1 MNYYPMTAA
10 ARLKFLRDCR
20 AERIAEIG
28 VTSTFAHK
36 ENPNVIIRT
45 GRSLKGYHL
54 FVTVSMA
61 KTFADKVNDLEA
73 RLVIDKKFT
82 TQKGIENWLKKI
94 DLMNSVD
101 VIPLL
106 NVCKKSQVHL
116 EACKRLGSRLYRR
129 SKYNWGL
136 NGKGTIFT
144 LIGPLRAD
152 GTMRL
157 HSYAG
162 NIVKGKLV
170 HRRTPSSMP
179 VAFTDKEALYMVA
192 EQLKRAKK

>member
-1 MNYYPMTAA
+1 MNYQPMTEAEIK
-10 ARLKFLRDCR
+10 KFYRDLRTK
-20 AERIAEIG
+20 RIAEIG

-45 GRSLKGYHL
+45 GNSLKGHHL

-73 RLVIDKKFT
+73 REILDKTFAT
-82 TQKGIENWLKKI
+82 RKGVENWLNKI
-94 DLMNSVD
+94 DLMNSAD
-101 VIPLL
+101 IKPLEK
-106 NVCKKSQVHL
+106 VCKKTQVHL

-129 SKYNWGL
+129 SKYDWGL

-162 NIVKGKLV
+162 NIVKGKLI
-170 HRRTPSSMP
+170 HKRTPASMP
-179 VAFTDKEALYMVA
+179 VAFTEKEAIYMVA
-192 EQLKRAKK
+192 EQLKRAGK